1 MDRTRLQRGLIG
13 PKRSWALLLLL
24 AASAARLAGA
34 DTPSPSPL
42 AARWTLPGRLEEVL
56 TSEPADCRNSPADPA
71 EAARVA
77 IGAAVF
83 RAPLLLGGQAARSG
97 LSCNS
102 CHRGGHDNPGF
113 SYPGLS
119 GEPGTADVTS
129 SLFSSHRGDGTFN
142 PRPIPDL
149 SGPKA
154 ALRID
159 QTRGTGRLEGFIH
172 GLITEEFDGPEPPL
186 AVLDGLA
193 AYVRALDPAACRA
206 PVRLDLASALARV
219 DAALDAAER
228 RAQAGDGASARLLVS
243 AARSELGLIDER
255 YSRQQ
260 ATGLRRAA
268 TALGKIERNAL
279 GDPQGAATALQRW
292 RSAQP
297 GWTRAL
303 HAAEAQSLYNP
314 VVLRRALGA
323 R

>member
-13 PKRSWALLLLL
+13 PVLLLLL
-24 AASAARLAGA
+24 AASATRLSGA

-42 AARWTLPGRLEEVL
+42 AARWTVPDRLEEVL
-56 TSEPADCRNSPADPA
+56 TSEPADCRTATSDPA
-71 EAARVA
+71 EAERIA
-77 IGAAVF
+77 IGAAAF

-119 GEPGTADVTS
+119 GELGTADVTS

-154 ALRID
+154 ALKID
-159 QTRGTGRLEGFIH
+159 QTKDSAKLASFIH
-172 GLITEEFDGPEPPL
+172 GLITEEFDGPEPPP
-186 AVLDGLA
+186 AVLDGLT
-193 AYVRALDPAACRA
+193 AYVRSLDFAACRA
-206 PVRLDLASALARV
+206 AVRLDLANALQRV

-228 RAQAGDGASARLLVS
+228 RAQAGDGASARLLIS

-255 YSRQQ
+255 YPRQQ
-260 ATGLRRAA
+260 TTGLRRAA
-268 TALGKIERNAL
+268 TALGRIERRAS
-279 GDPQGAATALQRW
+279 GDPQGVTEELLRW
-292 RSAQP
+292 RSAQS
-297 GWTRAL
+297 GWTRPL
-303 HAAEAQSLYNP
+303 RAAEPRSLYNS
-314 VVLRRALGA
+314 VVLRRELGP